1 MTYAE
6 MIALPDSYGASDLEN
21 DENDG
26 STDENATPTPRPN
39 LIKRQPSSS
48 ASTVHNININY
59 HHTYSVAR
67 KNGDEVDIPTPL
79 QSLAK
84 HTSLESPS
92 KAMATATKT
101 ATEEPLKYKRMKLVL
116 DNTDKPLYFTALNI
130 SGPPHLKIS

>member
-26 STDENATPTPRPN
+26 STDENATPTPRPS

-59 HHTYSVAR
+59 RHTYSVAK
-67 KNGDEVDIPTPL
+67 KNGDEVDIPTFHCVAAA
-79 QSLAK
+79 QSGNAK
-84 HTSLESPS
+84 VKH
-92 KAMATATKT
+92 
-101 ATEEPLKYKRMKLVL
+101 
-116 DNTDKPLYFTALNI
+116 
-130 SGPPHLKIS
+130 SGVDHPTVVGQGRRE